1 MPHRLINPSSNVPKY
16 EYMRFVET
24 RNHAGDQIG
33 KGLATLVKVRRL
45 EKKGHEEVL
54 GDRLRRNV
62 FLS

>member
-45 EKKGHEEVL
+45 EKKGM
-54 GDRLRRNV
+54 RKY
-62 FLS
+62 